1 MKLDKVSW
9 KILSQ
14 LQLDGRA
21 SYASI
26 ARSVS
31 MSLPAVTERIKR
43 LEEQGIIEGY
53 RAIIDESK
61 LGRALT
67 VFIHLSTPASRYRAF
82 LDKAEQLDA
91 IRECH
96 HVAGEGSFIIRV
108 LISSVQEL
116 EPLIEVLSEFGET
129 KSSIVMSSPLLKT
142 TVCP

>member
-1 MKLDKVSW
+1 MQLDTISW
-9 KILSQ
+9 KILAQ
-14 LQLDGRA
+14 LQQDGRA

-43 LEEQGIIEGY
+43 LEEQGIIKGY

-61 LGRALT
+61 LGRGLT
-67 VFIHLSTPASRYRAF
+67 VFIHLSTPASRYKD
-82 LDKAEQLDA
+82 LLSQAEQLDA

-96 HVAGEGSFIIRV
+96 HIAGEGSFIIRA

-129 KSSIVMSSPLLKT
+129 KSSIVLSSPLLKT
-142 TVCP
+142 TVSP